1 MGFLSEQDA
10 AILLPYR
17 RNQTTSSSPPKPP
30 EKLDVS
36 EIVRRCFREPTA
48 DEAKRDAI
56 ERFKA
61 ECKQKG
67 ERLIKF
73 GPSLGDKDVQRIV
86 TGTFEPTDASKV
98 VLEWTSAISSSR
110 AAKRFLVLSG
120 GVGCGKTFAAA
131 IAMSQLG
138 GYAVRSGRLHIVVD
152 PWKDERRPNEFRVN
166 PRYDGLL
173 VLDDLGEE
181 TDYAGRWSDAFFDFV
196 DSRQSGRRYSII
208 TTNLPAKA
216 FKERYDA
223 RVVDRLNAS
232 TQFVAIQGPTMRGK
246 K

>member
-17 RNQTTSSSPPKPP
+17 RNPATSSSQPKPP

-36 EIVRRCFREPTA
+36 EIVGRCFKPPSE
-48 DEAKRDAI
+48 EELKRQAI

-61 ECKQKG
+61 DCQSRG
-67 ERLIKF
+67 ERLIKY
-73 GPSLGDKDVQRIV
+73 GPSLGDGDVQKIV
-86 TGTFEPTDASKV
+86 TGTFESTDASRV
-98 VLEWTSAISSSR
+98 VLDWTSAISSAR
-110 AAKRFLVLSG
+110 PVKRFLVLSG

-131 IAMSQLG
+131 IAMAGMG
-138 GYAVRSGRLHIVVD
+138 GYAIRSSRLHVILD
-152 PWKDERRPNEFRVN
+152 PWKDERRPHEFRLS
-166 PRYDGLL
+166 PKYDGLL

-196 DSRQSGRRYSII
+196 DSRQSGKRFSII

-232 TQFVAIQGPTMRGK
+232 TQFVPIVGPTMRVK